1 MISVAAHDRVAGR
14 PSRMKVIEDF
24 IVYAQKHSGVVF
36 LRKDEIAKFAL
47 ESPLTIREGEL
58 A

>member
-1 MISVAAHDRVAGR
+1 MISVSAHDRVAGR
-14 PSRMKVIEDF
+14 PSRMSVIEDF
-24 IVYAQKHSGVVF
+24 IIYAQRHAGVIF

-47 ESPLTIREGEL
+47 NSPMTIREGEL

>member
-1 MISVAAHDRVAGR
+1 VAGR
-14 PSRMKVIEDF
+14 SSRAKVIEDF
-24 IVYAQKHSGVVF
+24 IVYAQKHSGVAF

-47 ESPLTIREGEL
+47 DSPLTIREGGL